1 MKTKVIVLSE
11 DAKTSPSRLFRFLNS
26 LNYDI
31 KVKETCF
38 GAYIEGEDEVV
49 DKVANIV
56 RNLERNKI
64 FCKDRGYPIWDKR
77 VCRAFRGGGPRFGFH
92 QLEAEQR
99 TLELISKGLEELE
112 RGNLDERE
120 IEKKYR
126 EILSKYSKLDIEKF
140 REIVEKEIS
149 KMA

>member
-11 DAKTSPSRLFRFLNS
+11 DARTSPAKLFRFLNS
-26 LNYDI
+26 LDYDI

-38 GAYIEGEDEVV
+38 GAYIEGEEDVV
-49 DKVANIV
+49 DEVANIV

-64 FCKDRGYPIWDKR
+64 FCKDRGFPIWDKR

-99 TLELISKGLEELE
+99 ILEWVSKGLEELE
-112 RGNLDERE
+112 RGDVDEEE
-120 IEKKYR
+120 IERRYKK
-126 EILSKYSKLDIEKF
+126 ILSRYEKLDVEKF
-140 REIVEKEIS
+140 REIVEEELSRIL
-149 KMA
+149 

>member
-11 DAKTSPSRLFRFLNS
+11 DARTSPAKLFRFLNS
-26 LNYDI
+26 LDYDI

-38 GAYIEGEDEVV
+38 GAYIEGEEEVV

-64 FCKDRGYPIWDKR
+64 FCKDRGFPIWDKR

-99 TLELISKGLEELE
+99 ILEWVSKGLEELE
-112 RGNLDERE
+112 RGDVDEEE
-120 IEKKYR
+120 IERRYKK
-126 EILSKYSKLDIEKF
+126 ILSRYEKLDVEKF
-140 REIVEKEIS
+140 REIVEEELSRIL
-149 KMA
+149 